1 MAKRKVAKRKTKA
14 RKAKA
19 PKKTK
24 PQPQPQRQPQP
35 QMIAVECVEL
45 PVAQQIVMSCA
56 GGDFD
61 VDTKLGDL
69 FPARMRREQFCQCV
83 ADDSGVPRTRIPCSG
98 GTTLGGVI
106 EAIAC

>member
-14 RKAKA
+14 RKGKA

-24 PQPQPQRQPQP
+24 PQPQP

-45 PVAQQIVMSCA
+45 PVAQQVVMSCA

-69 FPARMRREQFCQCV
+69 FPAPRRREQFCQCV
-83 ADDSGVPRTRIPCSG
+83 ADDSGVPRTRIPCSA
-98 GTTLGGVI
+98 GTTLGVVI
-106 EAIAC
+106 VAIAC